1 MTLELG
7 KSQKKFEFLHGEILE
22 YLEEIVGRNIN
33 IRCKPGE
40 CLEKR
45 GERALKK
52 AVLS

>member
-7 KSQKKFEFLHGEILE
+7 KSQKKIEFLHEEILK
-22 YLEEIVGRNIN
+22 YLEETVGRNIN

-40 CLEKR
+40 CREKR

-52 AVLS
+52 VVLS